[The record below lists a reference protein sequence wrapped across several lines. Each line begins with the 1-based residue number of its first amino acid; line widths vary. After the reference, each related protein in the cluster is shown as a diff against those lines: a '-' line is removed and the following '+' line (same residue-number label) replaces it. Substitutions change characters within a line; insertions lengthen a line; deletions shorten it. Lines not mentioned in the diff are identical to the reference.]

1 MNKAAKKFKRD
12 LIPDVCEVPG
22 CGYDFYVT
30 RHRIKAGRV
39 GGKYIPGNVIGLC
52 PNHHVEAEHGK
63 LTQFELF
70 QIVQNRLKETIKS
83 RENGFTDRIRIT
95 DIPRERITYVAYT
108 PSGSN
113 NERINL

>member
-12 LIPDVCEVPG
+12 LIPEVCEIPG
-22 CGYDFYVT
+22 CGYDYYVT

-52 PNHHVEAEHGK
+52 SNHHIEADQGR

-70 QIVQNRLKETIKS
+70 QIVQQRLRETIKS
-83 RENGFTDRIRIT
+83 RENGFTTGFRPS

-113 NERINL
+113 GERLSL